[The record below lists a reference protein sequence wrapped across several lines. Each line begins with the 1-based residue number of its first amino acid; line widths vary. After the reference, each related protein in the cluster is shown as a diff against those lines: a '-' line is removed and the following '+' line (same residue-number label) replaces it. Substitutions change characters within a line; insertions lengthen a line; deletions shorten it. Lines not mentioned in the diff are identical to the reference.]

1 MSKIRLN
8 EMIQDLRSELMEAK
22 DAGKGEA
29 LQFLVEDVEIEVEV
43 LASKKAG
50 GGGKVDF
57 WVYTAEL
64 AGELA
69 NASKQKL
76 KLRLK
81 PLTPEGD
88 LKVSRRAK
96 K

>member
-1 MSKIRLN
+1 MNNIRLN
-8 EMIQDLRSELMEAK
+8 EMIQNLRSELMQAK
-22 DAGKGEA
+22 DAGQGEE

-57 WVYTAEL
+57 WIYTAEL
-64 AGELA
+64 AGELTQ
-69 NASKQKL
+69 ASKQKL

-81 PLTPEGD
+81 PLTEEGD
-88 LKVSRRAK
+88 LKVSRRGK